1 MNIYVGNLPYSMTE
15 EELKEVFKPF
25 GGVESA
31 TIIKDKFSGESR
43 GFGFVEM
50 GVKEEAERAIQ
61 EMSGQECQGRKL
73 IVNEARPREERPPRS
88 SGGYQGG
95 GRSDRG
101 DLGGRGGF
109 QGGGR
114 SDRGDRGDRGDRNY
128 R

>member
-101 DLGGRGGF
+101 DRGGRGGF